1 MVLSSKTYSQLPCM
15 AKYMCSFVVYTKNP
29 NSAFS
34 PTTRFMSTRI
44 ITDGYDEFEIRKMNK
59 TGIMLFFKNQI
70 QLKESQIQLKESQI
84 QLKEKLIENQI
95 QLKEK
100 EIQLKEKDVLLIEKG
115 VELKDLKY
123 TVLNTKYLKLKGNLN
138 LRGLIEEY
146 ERSDL
151 FRQCRKRLAYKV
163 TVIDEESKMAH
174 VEFRKPNRKTLWDE
188 AMKEKEYSSL
198 LTCIENSNPDRRDT
212 VGERVRDLYNSVS
225 KEVHKPGN
233 SDAVLISSNQLF
245 DHEVR
250 ILISSILMRYD
261 C

>member
-1 MVLSSKTYSQLPCM
+1 MSS
-15 AKYMCSFVVYTKNP
+15 
-29 NSAFS
+29 
-34 PTTRFMSTRI
+34 RI
-44 ITDGYDEFEIRKMNK
+44 ITDGYDEFEIRKMSK

-70 QLKESQIQLKESQI
+70 QLKE
-84 QLKEKLIENQI
+84 NQ
-95 QLKEK
+95 
-100 EIQLKEKDVLLIEKG
+100 IQLKEKDVLLIEKG

-146 ERSDL
+146 EQSDL
-151 FRQCRKRLAYKV
+151 FRQCRKRLTYKV
-163 TVIDEESKMAH
+163 TVIDGESKMAH
-174 VEFRKPNRKTLWDE
+174 VEFRKPNRKILWDE

-212 VGERVRDLYNSVS
+212 VGERIRDLYNSVS

-233 SDAVLISSNQLF
+233 NDAVLISSNQLF

-261 C
+261 CLDLL

>member
-1 MVLSSKTYSQLPCM
+1 M
-15 AKYMCSFVVYTKNP
+15 
-29 NSAFS
+29 
-34 PTTRFMSTRI
+34 
-44 ITDGYDEFEIRKMNK
+44 
-59 TGIMLFFKNQI
+59 
-70 QLKESQIQLKESQI
+70 
-84 QLKEKLIENQI
+84 IENQT

>member
-1 MVLSSKTYSQLPCM
+1 M
-15 AKYMCSFVVYTKNP
+15 
-29 NSAFS
+29 
-34 PTTRFMSTRI
+34 
-44 ITDGYDEFEIRKMNK
+44 
-59 TGIMLFFKNQI
+59 
-70 QLKESQIQLKESQI
+70 
-84 QLKEKLIENQI
+84 
-95 QLKEK
+95 
-100 EIQLKEKDVLLIEKG
+100 
-115 VELKDLKY
+115 
-123 TVLNTKYLKLKGNLN
+123 KLKGNLN

-212 VGERVRDLYNSVS
+212 VGERIRDLYNSVS
-225 KEVHKPGN
+225 KEEHKPGN
-233 SDAVLISSNQLF
+233 NDAVLISSNQLF

-261 C
+261 CLDLL